1 MRKQIEIE
9 RKARLERLL
18 TKIESSRTP
27 SNLKNKWL
35 SNLLELYLGY
45 CRARD
50 ESWPNSN
57 LNISKVFADNKNLV
71 LHMYVHEP
79 VSVRVQK
86 ILDIYDSGDHMTARA
101 ALEKLRSK
109 EEGVKIKSEIQTIH
123 RSNAYKP
130 KEFEQLLDDI
140 FKKNPAIREK
150 EMLNEL
156 SKQVGKGIINH
167 FEDDNNL
174 IKLKDGR
181 EFAISGL
188 KDQIY
193 KRRKNL

>member
-1 MRKQIEIE
+1 MRKQIASE

-18 TKIESSRTP
+18 TKIETSRIP
-27 SNLKNKWL
+27 SNLKKRWL

-45 CRARD
+45 CRVRD
-50 ESWPNSN
+50 ENWPNSN
-57 LNISKVFADNKNLV
+57 LNISKVFADNENLV
-71 LHMYVHEP
+71 LRMYVHEP
-79 VSVRVQK
+79 VSLRVQK
-86 ILDIYDSGDHMTARA
+86 ILDIYDGGDHKTVRA
-101 ALEKLRSK
+101 ALEKLRSQ

-130 KEFEQLLDDI
+130 KEYEQLLDDI

-150 EMLNEL
+150 EILKEL
-156 SKQVGKGIINH
+156 RKQVGKGIINH
-167 FEDDNNL
+167 IEDDNNL